1 MHSTLIQT
9 IQKAAREQ
17 AEACIAG
24 AKRRQ
29 QDALR
34 REQAKAEEET
44 RQWQQSRFAEIRE
57 EAGRRICAAENAARA
72 SLFHRREAIRREV
85 MEKTRAA
92 VEAFTQ
98 SDRYEAFLLA
108 SASAIHQR
116 MAGDCAVLNM
126 RAEDR
131 PFAAAV
137 SARLGHSI
145 TLHIDPAITLGGITV
160 ISGDGSLLVDDTLD
174 RRLAE
179 QQTWFEEHSGLVIE

>member
-1 MHSTLIQT
+1 M
-9 IQKAAREQ
+9 
-17 AEACIAG
+17 
-24 AKRRQ
+24 
-29 QDALR
+29 
-34 REQAKAEEET
+34 
-44 RQWQQSRFAEIRE
+44 
-57 EAGRRICAAENAARA
+57 
-72 SLFHRREAIRREV
+72 
-85 MEKTRAA
+85 
-92 VEAFTQ
+92 
-98 SDRYEAFLLA
+98 LA